1 MSFIREPSG
10 MPLAEAGYYQ
20 EEMITAVL
28 DLERA
33 DRKYALDSVKDPPF
47 LRRYWEKMIR
57 EVRRRADLRPE

>member
-10 MPLAEAGYYQ
+10 LPLAEAGYYQ

-33 DRKYALDSVKDPPF
+33 DRSYALDSLKDPPF
-47 LRRYWEKMIR
+47 LRRYWEGMLAEMKQ
-57 EVRRRADLRPE
+57 RADLRPE

>member
-20 EEMITAVL
+20 EELITAVL

-33 DRKYALDSVKDPPF
+33 DRSYLIDSLKDPPF
-47 LRRYWEKMIR
+47 LRSYWEQMIAD
-57 EVRRRADLRPE
+57 VRSRAGETPQ